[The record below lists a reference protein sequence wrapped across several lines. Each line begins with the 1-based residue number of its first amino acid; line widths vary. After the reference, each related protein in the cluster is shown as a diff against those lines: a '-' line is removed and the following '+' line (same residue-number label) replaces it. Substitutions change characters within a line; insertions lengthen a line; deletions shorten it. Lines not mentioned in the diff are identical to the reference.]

1 MMKNKKNSK
10 DDSRK
15 KIYDFIMKHP
25 GLHFAKISRDL
36 NIPKTTLNYHLK
48 FLLKQ
53 GLVINQKES
62 RYHRYFITDE
72 VGNANKKILNIFR
85 KETPCDII
93 LYLLINTGA
102 TQAELS
108 KNLEKHPTTIEFHLR
123 RLDGVGLIERLP
135 NEKGKII
142 IPRLKE
148 PKIIEYNPVS
158 NDVVYKLKDS
168 VKIYYILKQYKKS
181 FVKNKKV
188 IATINII
195 EDALSDRFL
204 DKVPRKTKKHHS
216 DVDVY
221 YDLVKHFIPMP
232 WCA

>member
-1 MMKNKKNSK
+1 LS
-10 DDSRK
+10 
-15 KIYDFIMKHP
+15 F
-25 GLHFAKISRDL
+25 KISF
-36 NIPKTTLNYHLK
+36 KTCLI
-48 FLLKQ
+48 
-53 GLVINQKES
+53 VNQIDG
-62 RYHRYFITDE
+62 RYLRFFVADG
-72 VGNANKKILNIFR
+72 VGVANKKILNIFR

-102 TQAELS
+102 TQTELS
-108 KNLEKHPTTIEFHLR
+108 KNLEKHPTTVEFHLKK
-123 RLDGVGLIERLP
+123 LNEISLIERLS
-135 NEKGKII
+135 NEKGKIV

-148 PKIIEYNPVS
+148 PKIIEYKPVS
-158 NDVVYKLKDS
+158 NDIVYKLKDP
-168 VKIYYILKQYKKS
+168 VKIYNILKQHKKS

-195 EDALSDRFL
+195 EDALSDKFL

-221 YDLVKHFIPMP
+221 YELVKHFIPMP

>member
-1 MMKNKKNSK
+1 MMKNKKTPKDNSK
-10 DDSRK
+10 K
-15 KIYDFIMKHP
+15 IIYDFIMKHP

-36 NIPKTTLNYHLK
+36 NIPKTTLKYHLK
-48 FLLKQ
+48 LLYKQ
-53 GLVINQKES
+53 GLVVNQKDG
-62 RYHRYFITDE
+62 RYLRFFVTDE
-72 VGNANKKILNIFR
+72 VGSANKKILNIFR
-85 KETPCDII
+85 KETPCDIL

-102 TQAELS
+102 TQIELS
-108 KNLEKHPTTIEFHLR
+108 KNLEKHPTTVEFHLR
-123 RLDGVGLIERLP
+123 KLNEMSLIKRLP

-148 PKIIEYNPVS
+148 PKIIEYSPVS
-158 NDVVYKLKDS
+158 NDVVYKLKDP
-168 VKIYYILKQYKKS
+168 VKIYNLLKDHKKS

-195 EDALSDRFL
+195 EDALSDKFL
-204 DKVPRKTKKHHS
+204 DKVPKKTNKNQQ

-221 YDLVKHFIPMP
+221 FNAMIKILPVP